1 MIKTLNDWLNLN
13 GGWIMIFVKLIFN
26 FSEWK
31 MFFFEEKMKNVRN
44 DVILDDNPKHIKNIF
59 V

>member
-1 MIKTLNDWLNLN
+1 
-13 GGWIMIFVKLIFN
+13 MIFVKLIFN